1 MRIGYRFKKYSEGVR
16 VRRPDADDSLVTV
29 RSRPLHHQI
38 LAVNAVLVIA
48 AVLAASV
55 AAQLDLGQLHER
67 RQFLVFVAAILATV
81 LVNGVVLR
89 RRFAPL
95 SQLIA
100 TMERVDLASPGV
112 RADTDG
118 ADSADVV
125 RLRDAFNRML
135 DRLEHERGSGA
146 SAVLRAQ
153 EAERARLARDLHDE
167 ANQALTG
174 VLLRLQAMA
183 HDAPPALALELR
195 ETQAV
200 ATQAMQELL
209 HLARELR
216 PTALDDHGL
225 EAALRTQVERFGRQA
240 GIEASLD
247 LAAGLDDAM
256 DADAQLV
263 TYRVVQEGLSNV
275 ARHAQASEVHVEVR
289 RREGRAV
296 VRVVDDGRGIAPGA
310 PTGLG
315 LAGMRERALLAG
327 GRLTVISAPGA
338 GTTVELTIGE
348 TKPSVPPPQPP
359 RTPIVVAA
367 PTR

>member
-1 MRIGYRFKKYSEGVR
+1 MRGR
-16 VRRPDADDSLVTV
+16 A
-29 RSRPLHHQI
+29 LHHQI
-38 LAVNAVLVIA
+38 LAVNAALVVA

-55 AAQLDLGQLHER
+55 AAQLDLSLLSES
-67 RQFLVFVAAILATV
+67 RQFLVLTAAILATV

-95 SQLIA
+95 EELIA
-100 TMERVDLASPGV
+100 TMERVDLASPGI
-112 RADTDG
+112 RAVPTP
-118 ADSADVV
+118 ADSEDVV
-125 RLRDAFNRML
+125 RLRESFNRML
-135 DRLEHERGSGA
+135 DRVEQERSAGA

-174 VLLRLQAMA
+174 VLLRLQAIA
-183 HDAPPALALELR
+183 HGAPPALAAELR
-195 ETQAV
+195 ETADV

-240 GIEASLD
+240 GVAATLD
-247 LAAGLDDAM
+247 LAAGLDDAT

-263 TYRVVQEGLSNV
+263 TYRVVQESLSNI
-275 ARHAQASEVHVEVR
+275 AQHAEATAVHIEVR
-289 RREGRAV
+289 RRDGRAV
-296 VRVVDDGRGIAPGA
+296 VRIGDDGRGIDAA
-310 PTGLG
+310 SVAGLG

-327 GRLTVISAPGA
+327 GSLTVTSAPGR
-338 GTTVELTIGE
+338 GTTIELTIGE
-348 TKPSVPPPQPP
+348 ARPSVPPPPLP
-359 RTPIVVAA
+359 RRPLVDAVA
-367 PTR
+367 P

>member
-1 MRIGYRFKKYSEGVR
+1 MRDR
-16 VRRPDADDSLVTV
+16 A
-29 RSRPLHHQI
+29 LHHQI
-38 LAVNAVLVIA
+38 LAVNAALVVA

-55 AAQLDLGQLHER
+55 AAQLDLSELSES
-67 RQFLVFVAAILATV
+67 RQFLVLAAAILATV
-81 LVNGVVLR
+81 LVNAIVLR

-95 SQLIA
+95 EELIA

-112 RADTDG
+112 RASAMD
-118 ADSADVV
+118 ADSEDVV

-135 DRLEHERGSGA
+135 ERFEQERAAGA

-174 VLLRLQAMA
+174 VLLRLQATA
-183 HDAPPALALELR
+183 HRAPPELAAELS

-225 EAALRTQVERFGRQA
+225 EAALGAQVERFGRQA
-240 GIEASLD
+240 GVAATLD
-247 LAAGLDDAM
+247 LAAGLDDAT

-263 TYRVVQEGLSNV
+263 TYRVVQESLSNV
-275 ARHAQASEVHVEVR
+275 ARHAQASRVHVEVR
-289 RREGRAV
+289 RRDGRIV
-296 VRVVDDGRGIAPGA
+296 VRVTDDGCGIDPRS
-310 PTGLG
+310 PHGLG

-327 GRLTVISAPGA
+327 GRLSVISSPGQ

-348 TKPSVPPPQPP
+348 TKPSVPPPLPP
-359 RTPIVVAA
+359 RYPIVVA
-367 PTR
+367 R